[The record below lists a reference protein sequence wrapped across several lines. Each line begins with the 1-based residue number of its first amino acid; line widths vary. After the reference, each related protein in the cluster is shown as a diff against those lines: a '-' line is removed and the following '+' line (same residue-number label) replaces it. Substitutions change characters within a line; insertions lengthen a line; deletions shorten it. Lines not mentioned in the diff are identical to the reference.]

1 MSVDDSR
8 SLSVD
13 FDYDD
18 TSSSPMSN
26 RSGDHHDT
34 VVLAQNESKAV
45 SRLRIAVVSV
55 LIASTVA
62 VSVIAFTYL
71 KRNEAKNFEDSYYDQ
86 ANVVLE
92 AVRIKS
98 NRRIGTVRSFAEA
111 LTSHAVSNGQTWPN
125 VTLPDFERQG
135 TATTR
140 LADIMS
146 LILVPIVSDWQRDG
160 WEEYSIQNQAWLP
173 EGLEVQREEAEKR
186 GDLEIGFGSGGGGS
200 PDPDDLSIPEKI
212 HRVDGLAPAQEDGP
226 GPYLP
231 QWQIAP
237 ALSLPELV
245 SRR

>member
-13 FDYDD
+13 ALSVDFESADFDEA
-18 TSSSPMSN
+18 SN
-26 RSGDHHDT
+26 RGDHPDT
-34 VVLAQNESKAV
+34 VVLAQRESKAV
-45 SRLRIAVVSV
+45 YRLRIAVFCV

-62 VSVIAFTYL
+62 VSVIAYSYL
-71 KRNEAKNFEDSYYDQ
+71 KRNEERNFEASYSDQ
-86 ANVVLE
+86 ANVVLN

-98 NRRIGTVRSFAEA
+98 NRRIGTIRSFAEA
-111 LTSHAVSNGQTWPN
+111 LTSHAASNGQIWPN
-125 VTLPDFERQG
+125 VTLPDFEIQG

-146 LILVPIVSDWQRDG
+146 LILVPIVSDGRRDG
-160 WEEYSIQNQAWLP
+160 WEEYSVQNQAWLP
-173 EGLEVQREEAEKR
+173 EGLEVQKEEAEKR
-186 GDLEIGFGSGGGGS
+186 GVLEIGFGSGDGGN
-200 PDPDDLSIPEKI
+200 PDVLSIPKKI
-212 HRVDGLAPAQEDGP
+212 HRVEGLAPAEEDGP